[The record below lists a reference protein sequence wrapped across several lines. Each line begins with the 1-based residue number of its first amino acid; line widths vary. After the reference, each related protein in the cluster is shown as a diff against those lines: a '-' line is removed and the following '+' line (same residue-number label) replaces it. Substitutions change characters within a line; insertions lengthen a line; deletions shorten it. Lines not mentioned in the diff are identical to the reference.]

1 MWVRWE
7 VSRRFEVTL
16 GIRRII
22 LDRFVKALVL
32 GLGGIVLLVVTET
45 GGLRDFTHQL
55 ETQLNLQPGHHL
67 WLRLT
72 DFLLQRFT
80 KLSRV
85 SETALAVAAILYG
98 ALEAVEAIAL
108 IARRRWAEYLVLLAT
123 AAFILLEIDE

>member
-1 MWVRWE
+1 M
-7 VSRRFEVTL
+7 
-16 GIRRII
+16 
-22 LDRFVKALVL
+22 
-32 GLGGIVLLVVTET
+32 
-45 GGLRDFTHQL
+45 
-55 ETQLNLQPGHHL
+55 
-67 WLRLT
+67 RLT

-123 AAFILLEIDE
+123 AAFILLEIDELIRRPTVVKALAFIINVAIVVYLIRRKQLFLDRPPGWPGRADGASRG

>member
-16 GIRRII
+16 GIRLII

-55 ETQLNLQPGHHL
+55 
-67 WLRLT
+67 
-72 DFLLQRFT
+72 
-80 KLSRV
+80 
-85 SETALAVAAILYG
+85 
-98 ALEAVEAIAL
+98 
-108 IARRRWAEYLVLLAT
+108 
-123 AAFILLEIDE
+123 